1 MGHKSDS
8 AVPSNW
14 TFWLWVAAAAI
25 PLGLGVT
32 WIVRNFSPIAPD
44 ALAIPVAC
52 AVVFVMAVAVSPRK
66 PAKKTSDDAPSG
78 PIEA

>member
-1 MGHKSDS
+1 MGHKNHP
-8 AVPSNW
+8 AVPSSW
-14 TFWLWVAAAAI
+14 MFWRWVAAAAI

-52 AVVFVMAVAVSPRK
+52 AVVFVMAVAIFAPQARK
-66 PAKKTSDDAPSG
+66 ED
-78 PIEA
+78 EE